1 MNPARTTAPP
11 ATGSATPGLSVAGVA
26 VLPMAPVAGA
36 LAAAQAAAA
45 SLAVVLVPVVLTWVA
60 SGGGSASW
68 VEVVQVGTALW
79 LLAQHTGLAVTGGH
93 LGLVPLGTA
102 VVPLLACSYAG
113 MRLARSLDPKADK
126 IAAGA
131 SRARP
136 SAAPRSALITMALTH
151 GALGALAATV
161 SVTDLARPI
170 LWQATLATTLVAAA
184 GGALGS
190 LGYAHGGTLRAGLA
204 ALADALPDHARRYL
218 TPIGATVALQLLAG
232 LVAVGVALVLGAG
245 RVADLYGALG
255 GGVFGAVMV
264 TLLQL
269 LLLPNL
275 AIWAASA
282 LAGPGFAVGVGT
294 EVSPLTST
302 LGPLPAVPA
311 LGALPD
317 PGPMPGFAVAV
328 VVCGVLA
335 GAVGGLFLW
344 REGELERRSPLL
356 DGLQDLVLLA
366 LGSGVVFGVLAWL
379 SGGPAG
385 PGRMS
390 QVGPT
395 PWLVAGVFAIE
406 VMIGAAVM
414 LVIGQLA
421 PRLVS
426 GLASGLAGALPGRRG
441 GYRRDS

>member
-1 MNPARTTAPP
+1 MNPGRTASPP
-11 ATGSATPGLSVAGVA
+11 AAGSATPGLSVAGVD

-36 LAAAQAAAA
+36 LAAVQAAAA

-68 VEVVQVGTALW
+68 VEVVQVGTAFW
-79 LLAQHTGLAVTGGH
+79 LLAQHTGLTVAGGH

-102 VVPLLACSYAG
+102 VVPLLACVYAG
-113 MRLARSLDPKADK
+113 VRLSRGLDPKADK

-131 SRARP
+131 SRALP
-136 SAAPRSALITMALTH
+136 SPAPRSALIAMALTH
-151 GALGALAATV
+151 GALGVLAATL

-170 LWQATLATTLVAAA
+170 LWQAALGTTVVAVL
-184 GGALGS
+184 GGTLGS
-190 LGYAHGGTLRAGLA
+190 LGYAHGGTMRAGLS
-204 ALADALPDHARRYL
+204 ALADTLPDLARRYL
-218 TPIGATVALQLLAG
+218 APIGATLAVQLLAG
-232 LVAVGVALVLGAG
+232 LLAVVAALVLGAG
-245 RVADLYGALG
+245 RVAALYGALG

-264 TLLQL
+264 TLLQVML
-269 LLLPNL
+269 VPNL
-275 AIWAASA
+275 AIWAAAA

-317 PGPMPGFAVAV
+317 PGPMPAYAVAV
-328 VVCGVLA
+328 VACGVLA
-335 GAVGGLFLW
+335 GAVGALALW
-344 REGELERRSPLL
+344 REGELDRRSPLL
-356 DGLQDLVLLA
+356 DGLQDLLLLA
-366 LGSGVVFGVLAWL
+366 LGSGVGLGVLAWL

-406 VMIGAAVM
+406 VVIGAAVT
-414 LVIGQLA
+414 LVIGQVA
-421 PRLVS
+421 PRLV
-426 GLASGLAGALPGRRG
+426 GGLAGALPGRRG